1 MPRRAPSPSVTLGE
15 AAKLLGVSA
24 DTLRR
29 WDRSGKLHT
38 ERDERNRRLVP
49 LPELERL
56 GAAPARQ
63 RAGDGVSARNR
74 FPGTV
79 KSIEIDGV
87 LGIVEIQAGPHLISA
102 AITRDAIEEL
112 GLVAGSKA
120 TAMVKATSVMVIK
133 GAESD

>member
-1 MPRRAPSPSVTLGE
+1 MPRRTPNRSVTLGE

-49 LPELERL
+49 LTELERL
-56 GAAPARQ
+56 GATPARQ

-112 GLVAGSKA
+112 DLVAGAEA

-133 GAESD
+133 GAETG